1 MADEI
6 KNVLQ
11 NGETENDIE
20 ETAVEA
26 VSETVEE
33 TVEEAAEETVE
44 LIEDA
49 VDDDDDDSDDDA
61 EDEDDEEEDDD
72 DNEEDSEESVK
83 KESKLVDDILEIV
96 ESTLL
101 TVFVIVMIFT
111 YLLHPVVVDG
121 NSMNDTLFNG
131 NRIFMT
137 TVYSG
142 PHYGDIIVI
151 DNNKSYLLDEN
162 NNVKERDISQS
173 FLNEC
178 LIKRVVA
185 EPGQTLM
192 IDPENEQV
200 IVDGKVLDEPYIKD
214 TVVDAG
220 DAFDFPITIP
230 EGYYFVM
237 GDNRRASSD
246 SRVGDVGLIK
256 KDQIYGK
263 AVLRYSPIKEFKLLL
278 F

>member
-1 MADEI
+1 MAEEI
-6 KNVLQ
+6 KNNIQ
-11 NGETENDIE
+11 NEETENNIE
-20 ETAVEA
+20 ETAEEA
-26 VSETVEE
+26 VETAEKTAEDVEELIEE
-33 TVEEAAEETVE
+33 TVDDE
-44 LIEDA
+44 
-49 VDDDDDDSDDDA
+49 DDDI
-61 EDEDDEEEDDD
+61 DEDDEEEDEE
-72 DNEEDSEESVK
+72 DNEESAK

-121 NSMNDTLFNG
+121 SSMNDTLFDG

-137 TVYSG
+137 TVYTG
-142 PHYGDIIVI
+142 PHYGDILVI

-162 NNVKERDISQS
+162 NNIVERDISNS
-173 FLNEC
+173 SLKEC

-192 IDPENEQV
+192 IDPDNEQV
-200 IVDGKVLDEPYIKD
+200 IIDGKVLDEPYIKD
-214 TVVDAG
+214 TVIDSG

>member
-1 MADEI
+1 
-6 KNVLQ
+6 
-11 NGETENDIE
+11 
-20 ETAVEA
+20 
-26 VSETVEE
+26 
-33 TVEEAAEETVE
+33 
-44 LIEDA
+44 
-49 VDDDDDDSDDDA
+49 
-61 EDEDDEEEDDD
+61 
-72 DNEEDSEESVK
+72 
-83 KESKLVDDILEIV
+83 
-96 ESTLL
+96 
-101 TVFVIVMIFT
+101 
-111 YLLHPVVVDG
+111 
-121 NSMNDTLFNG
+121 MNDSLFNG

-192 IDPENEQV
+192 IDPDNEQV

-214 TVVDAG
+214 TVIDAG

>member
-6 KNVLQ
+6 KNNLQ
-11 NGETENDIE
+11 NEEAENEIE
-20 ETAVEA
+20 ESAEEAVEA
-26 VSETVEE
+26 V
-33 TVEEAAEETVE
+33 EEASED
-44 LIEDA
+44 IEDITEDA
-49 VDDDDDDSDDDA
+49 ADNDDD
-61 EDEDDEEEDDD
+61 EEDDD
-72 DNEEDSEESVK
+72 EGEDESSESAK

-121 NSMNDTLFNG
+121 SSMNDTLFDG

-137 TVYSG
+137 TVYTG
-142 PHYGDIIVI
+142 PHYGDILVI

-162 NNVKERDISQS
+162 NKIVERDISAS
-173 FLNEC
+173 HLKEC

-192 IDPENEQV
+192 IDPDKEQV

-214 TVVDAG
+214 TVIDAG
-220 DAFDFPITIP
+220 DAFNFPITIP

-237 GDNRRASSD
+237 GDNRRGSSD
-246 SRVGDVGLIK
+246 SRVSDIGLIK

-263 AVLRYSPIKEFKLLL
+263 AVLRYSPIKDFKFLL

>member
-6 KNVLQ
+6 KNNLQ
-11 NGETENDIE
+11 NEEIENNLEGTSE
-20 ETAVEA
+20 EAVDAVEDI
-26 VSETVEE
+26 VEDTE
-33 TVEEAAEETVE
+33 E
-44 LIEDA
+44 LIEKN
-49 VDDDDDDSDDDA
+49 VDDDDDDSEEDG
-61 EDEDDEEEDDD
+61 EDEETGEAE
-72 DNEEDSEESVK
+72 K
-83 KESKLVDDILEIV
+83 KESKLVDDVLEIL

-121 NSMNDTLFNG
+121 SSMNDTLFDG

-137 TVYSG
+137 TVYTG
-142 PHYGDIIVI
+142 PHYGDILVI
-151 DNNKSYLLDEN
+151 DNSKSYLLDEN
-162 NNVKERDISQS
+162 NKVKERDISNS
-173 FLNEC
+173 FLKEC
-178 LIKRVVA
+178 LIKRVIA

-192 IDPENEQV
+192 IDPDKEQV
-200 IVDGKVLDEPYIKD
+200 IIDGKVLDEPYIKD
-214 TVVDAG
+214 TVIDAG

-246 SRVGDVGLIK
+246 SRVSDVGLIK

>member
-44 LIEDA
+44 LVEKA
-49 VDDDDDDSDDDA
+49 ADDEDDSDDDA

-237 GDNRRASSD
+237 GDNRNNSAD
-246 SRVGDVGLIK
+246 SRNGDVGLIK

>member
-26 VSETVEE
+26 VSETVDE

-44 LIEDA
+44 LTEKAADDEDDSDE
-49 VDDDDDDSDDDA
+49 DDDDDV
-61 EDEDDEEEDDD
+61 EEEDDD
-72 DNEEDSEESVK
+72 DNEEDTEESAK
-83 KESKLVDDILEIV
+83 KESKLVDDILEIL

-192 IDPENEQV
+192 IDPDNEQV

-214 TVVDAG
+214 TVIDAG

>member
-26 VSETVEE
+26 VSETVDE

-44 LIEDA
+44 LIEKAADDEDDSDE
-49 VDDDDDDSDDDA
+49 DDDDDV
-61 EDEDDEEEDDD
+61 EEEDDD
-72 DNEEDSEESVK
+72 DNEEDTEESAK
-83 KESKLVDDILEIV
+83 KESKLVDDILEIL

-121 NSMNDTLFNG
+121 HSMNDTLFNG

-151 DNNKSYLLDEN
+151 NNNKSYLLDEN

-192 IDPENEQV
+192 IDPDNEQV

-214 TVVDAG
+214 TVIDAG

>member
-1 MADEI
+1 MAEEI
-6 KNVLQ
+6 KNKLQ
-11 NGETENDIE
+11 NEETENDIE

-26 VSETVEE
+26 VSDTVEDS
-33 TVEEAAEETVE
+33 VEEAAEETEE
-44 LIEDA
+44 LSEDA
-49 VDDDDDDSDDDA
+49 VDDEDDSDDDT
-61 EDEDDEEEDDD
+61 EDEEEEDNDD
-72 DNEEDSEESVK
+72 EGSTESAK
-83 KESKLVDDILEIV
+83 KENKLVDDILEIV

-121 NSMNDTLFNG
+121 HSMNDTLFNG

-137 TVYSG
+137 TVYTG
-142 PHYGDIIVI
+142 PHYGDILVI

-162 NNVKERDISQS
+162 NNVIEREISYS
-173 FLNEC
+173 NLKEC
-178 LIKRVVA
+178 LIKRVIA

-192 IDPENEQV
+192 IDADNNQV

-214 TVVDAG
+214 TVDEAG

-246 SRVGDVGLIK
+246 SRVADVGLIK